1 MMEKEIELLLK
12 SIELEEKEQIKR
24 YQLEGG
30 ASLKMLKSS
39 GLAIHPIRVNRKTFG
54 YLDYPEIAF
63 STPYPSDAN
72 SFRDGCSIELFCTG
86 EEPIK
91 GMLLFYDG
99 RKGEFRLF
107 TSDFPDWIEDEGTGI
122 KIAPD
127 VRTTQLMRNA
137 IDSISTNKQ
146 LSHLFQKIHNKQ
158 VENNSSDQTNT
169 EINFKNEGLNE
180 SQQTAV
186 CQIINGNQDIQV
198 VHGPPGTGKTTTLIE
213 AVYQL
218 CELKKRILIAAPSN
232 TAVDHFALQLNKQ
245 HPKINI
251 LRVGNNSKVNEQI
264 LPFTP
269 EGKLKNSKEEKEVK
283 RLKIQAEELRK
294 MAHQYKRNFG
304 KDERDQRNLLIK
316 EVKNIRKQIRDIQ
329 KYNEEKLFEQAQVI
343 LGTPIALSDIYRDID
358 TKLDVLIID
367 EAGQCLEP
375 LAWCIFPFAER
386 IVLAG
391 DHFQLPPTILSHE
404 AIQLGFNRSI
414 LEVCAENLQEI
425 NLLNIQYRM
434 KEPIVEF
441 SNRYFYK
448 GKVQSETS
456 LLSKD
461 KHFYFFDTAGAGCDE
476 ESGEDGSSL
485 INDGEITAISKL
497 IQQYNLTAEKTVL
510 ISPYAGQV
518 ALLKTE
524 FSTYQSSTI
533 DSYQGQEKEN
543 VIISLVR
550 SNNEGEIGFLK
561 DYRRMNVAMT
571 RAKNRLFIIGDSATL
586 GSDSFYA
593 QLLDYA
599 ESINAYHSVWE
610 LEG

>member
-1 MMEKEIELLLK
+1 MLSKVEQLLK
-12 SIELEEKEQIKR
+12 LVKNEKNSKDDPKNISCKEVNNEVLKGENCKFFEDVIGLHEQKEQIVETFIK
-24 YQLEGG
+24 
-30 ASLKMLKSS
+30 
-39 GLAIHPIRVNRKTFG
+39 PII
-54 YLDYPEIAF
+54 YP
-63 STPYPSDAN
+63 TLY
-72 SFRDGCSIELFCTG
+72 GELS
-86 EEPIK
+86 K
-91 GMLLFYDG
+91 GILFY
-99 RKGEFRLF
+99 
-107 TSDFPDWIEDEGTGI
+107 
-122 KIAPD
+122 
-127 VRTTQLMRNA
+127 
-137 IDSISTNKQ
+137 
-146 LSHLFQKIHNKQ
+146 
-158 VENNSSDQTNT
+158 
-169 EINFKNEGLNE
+169 
-180 SQQTAV
+180 
-186 CQIINGNQDIQV
+186 
-198 VHGPPGTGKTTTLIE
+198 GPPGTGKTTTLIE
-213 AVYQL
+213 AVFQL

-269 EGKLKNSKEEKEVK
+269 EGKLKNSKEEKEIK

-329 KYNEEKLFEQAQVI
+329 EYNEEKLFEQAQVI
-343 LGTPIALSDIYRDID
+343 LGTPIALSDVYRDID
-358 TKLDVLIID
+358 TRMYVLLID

-386 IVLAG
+386 IILAG
-391 DHFQLPPTILSHE
+391 DHFQLPPTILSQE

-425 NLLNIQYRM
+425 NLLNVQYRM

-461 KHFYFFDTAGAGCDE
+461 EHFYFFDTAGAGCDE

-524 FSTYQSSTI
+524 FSTYQSKNQN
-533 DSYQGQEKEN
+533 SYFPTPKY
-543 VIISLVR
+543 
-550 SNNEGEIGFLK
+550 FLPNK
-561 DYRRMNVAMT
+561 HFLPILHTFLILNSH
-571 RAKNRLFIIGDSATL
+571 LPPIPLIHF
-586 GSDSFYA
+586 FYFY
-593 QLLDYA
+593 L
-599 ESINAYHSVWE
+599 
-610 LEG
+610 